1 MQNYPLYILIMCIVF
16 LAAWLIQLVLLLT
29 IQRPVLARCK
39 RKNREGDLTDDAKPG
54 VSVIVYSQ
62 NQGEALLRNLPTL
75 LDNDYPNFE
84 VIVVDDCSCDDTQNV
99 LTIME
104 QRNENIFHT
113 NLTDRIKNMS
123 HRKLALLLGVK
134 AAHNDIILTTKAQ
147 CVPASK
153 SWINKM
159 VRNFSPKTD
168 FVIGPMVFEGR
179 SGLIPRF
186 CQYDLF
192 QRMVNMFGVTMS
204 YCPFAGWSD
213 NMAFRKHLIFDNNN
227 QAFNTHLQLH
237 PGEDDLFI
245 NAMAKG
251 RNVAVECSYDSMVIR
266 QESPLRVAWKK
277 DRQNRA
283 FTSKF
288 SRLTPKVI
296 KCLDYLTRY
305 ACAGVGVALIVWSAI
320 TMSWIPLAVAAALL
334 LIRVSLVA
342 VFSYQT
348 ARNLRIHRYF
358 FSPIVY
364 DLWIPIVDLWYW
376 LSVSTNNRHFYVS
389 RV

>member
-1 MQNYPLYILIMCIVF
+1 MCIVF

-159 VRNFSPKTD
+159 VRNF
-168 FVIGPMVFEGR
+168 R
-179 SGLIPRF
+179 
-186 CQYDLF
+186 
-192 QRMVNMFGVTMS
+192 QR
-204 YCPFAGWSD
+204 
-213 NMAFRKHLIFDNNN
+213 
-227 QAFNTHLQLH
+227 
-237 PGEDDLFI
+237 
-245 NAMAKG
+245 
-251 RNVAVECSYDSMVIR
+251 
-266 QESPLRVAWKK
+266 
-277 DRQNRA
+277 
-283 FTSKF
+283 
-288 SRLTPKVI
+288 
-296 KCLDYLTRY
+296 
-305 ACAGVGVALIVWSAI
+305 
-320 TMSWIPLAVAAALL
+320 
-334 LIRVSLVA
+334 
-342 VFSYQT
+342 
-348 ARNLRIHRYF
+348 
-358 FSPIVY
+358 PI
-364 DLWIPIVDLWYW
+364 
-376 LSVSTNNRHFYVS
+376 S
-389 RV
+389 